1 MVLILSLVTSITL
14 PVDEETTEKVVRT
27 TARRFADSEIEPIA
41 AKIDRDDIYPL
52 DLIRRMGKEGYLAMM
67 APQEFGG
74 SPMDMLSYSIII
86 EEFSYSSAAIG
97 IITEVHNSLVEAV
110 ISRYGTNE
118 QKERY
123 LPKLASGEMIG
134 AFALTEPSGG
144 SDAANLRLKA
154 TKVGDKY
161 ILNGTKIFITNAAY
175 ADLFIVFA
183 RTGKQEDRHK
193 GISAFIVERNTKGF
207 KVGNKIKTMG
217 IRGTGNSEL
226 IFEDAEVPVEN
237 LLLGENQG
245 FKIAMD
251 ALNDGRITVAAISL
265 GLARRAFDE
274 SFKYALQREAFGKP
288 IAEHE
293 AISFMLADMATEI
306 ELARSMLYRVA
317 KLRDKGI
324 RCVKE
329 ISMAK
334 LYAAQMAMRVT
345 NMAVQIH
352 GGYGY
357 SSDFI
362 VERLFRDA
370 KLMQIGEGTD
380 EIQKMVIYRELLRSS
395 GQIVG

>member
-1 MVLILSLVTSITL
+1 MVLILSLITSITL

-27 TARRFADSEIEPIA
+27 TARRFADSEIESIA
-41 AKIDRDDIYPL
+41 SKIDKDDIYPL
-52 DLIRRMGKEGYLAMM
+52 DLIRKMGKEGYLGMM
-67 APQEFGG
+67 APQEYGG
-74 SPMDMLSYSIII
+74 SPMDMLSYSIVI

-110 ISRYGTNE
+110 ISKYGTNE

-134 AFALTEPSGG
+134 AFALTEPGGG
-144 SDAANLRLKA
+144 SDAANLKLKA
-154 TKVGDKY
+154 TRVGNEY
-161 ILNGTKIFITNAAY
+161 VLNGTKIFITNAAY

-183 RTGKQEDRHK
+183 RTGRQEDKHK

-226 IFEDAEVPVEN
+226 IFEDAEVPSEN

-274 SFKYALQREAFGKP
+274 SFRYALQREAFGKP

-306 ELARSMLYRVA
+306 ELTRSMLYRVA

-329 ISMAK
+329 ISMIK
-334 LYAAQMAMRVT
+334 LYAAQMAMRLT

-380 EIQKMVIYRELLRSS
+380 EIQKMVIYKELLRAS
-395 GQIVG
+395 GQIIK

>member
-1 MVLILSLVTSITL
+1 MVLGLSLTASLTL
-14 PVDEETTEKVVRT
+14 PIDEETTEKVVRT

-41 AKIDRDDIYPL
+41 TKIDREDAYPI
-52 DLIRRMGKEGYLAMM
+52 DLIQRMGKEGYLAMM
-67 APQEFGG
+67 IPQEYGG
-74 SPMDMLSYSIII
+74 APIDMLSYSIIL
-86 EEFSYSSAAIG
+86 EEFSYSSATIG
-97 IITEVHNSLVEAV
+97 IITEVHNSLVGAI
-110 ISRYGTNE
+110 ISKYGNAE

-134 AFALTEPSGG
+134 AFALTEPGGG
-144 SDAANLRLKA
+144 SDAANLKLKA

-161 ILNGTKIFITNAAY
+161 LLNGTKIFITNASHAG
-175 ADLFIVFA
+175 LFIVFA
-183 RTGKQEDRHK
+183 RTGRQEDRHK

-207 KVGNKIKTMG
+207 KIGNKIKTLG

-237 LLLGENQG
+237 ILLGENQG

-288 IAEHE
+288 IAEHQ

-306 ELARSMLYRVA
+306 ELTRSMLYRVA
-317 KLRDKGI
+317 RLRDKGVK
-324 RCVKE
+324 CLKE
-329 ISMAK
+329 ISMIK

-345 NMAVQIH
+345 NMAIQIH

-370 KLMQIGEGTD
+370 RLMQIGEGTD
-380 EIQKMVIYRELLRSS
+380 EVQKMVIYKELLRSS
-395 GQIVG
+395 GQVVK

>member
-1 MVLILSLVTSITL
+1 MVLSLSLPASLTL
-14 PVDEETTEKVVRT
+14 PIDEEATEKVVRT
-27 TARRFADSEIEPIA
+27 TARRFADAEIEPLA
-41 AKIDRDDIYPL
+41 TKIDREDMYPI
-52 DLIRRMGKEGYLAMM
+52 DLIHRMGKEGYLAMM
-67 APQEFGG
+67 IPQEYGG
-74 SPMDMLSYSIII
+74 SPIDMLGYSIIL
-86 EEFSYSSAAIG
+86 EEFSYSSATIG
-97 IITEVHNSLVEAV
+97 IITEVHNSLVGAI
-110 ISRYGTNE
+110 ISKYGTEE

-134 AFALTEPSGG
+134 GFALTEPGGG
-144 SDAANLRLKA
+144 SDAANLKLKA
-154 TKVGDKY
+154 TRVGDKY
-161 ILNGTKIFITNAAY
+161 ILNGTKIFITNASHAG
-175 ADLFIVFA
+175 LFIVFA
-183 RTGKQEDRHK
+183 RTGRQEDKHK

-237 LLLGENQG
+237 LLLSENQG

-274 SFKYALQREAFGKP
+274 SFRYALQREAFGKP

-293 AISFMLADMATEI
+293 AISFALAEMATEI
-306 ELARSMLYRVA
+306 ELTRSMLYRVA

-324 RCVKE
+324 KCVKE
-329 ISMAK
+329 ISMIK
-334 LYAAQMAMRVT
+334 LYAAQMATRVT

-380 EIQKMVIYRELLRSS
+380 EIQKLVIYKEILRSS
-395 GQIVG
+395 GQIVK

>member
-1 MVLILSLVTSITL
+1 MVLSLSLPASLTL
-14 PVDEETTEKVVRT
+14 PIDEEATEKVVRT
-27 TARRFADSEIEPIA
+27 TARRFADAEIEPLA
-41 AKIDRDDIYPL
+41 TKIDREDMYPI
-52 DLIRRMGKEGYLAMM
+52 DLIHRMGKEGYLAMM
-67 APQEFGG
+67 IPQEYGG
-74 SPMDMLSYSIII
+74 SPIDMLGYSIIL
-86 EEFSYSSAAIG
+86 EEFSYSSATIG
-97 IITEVHNSLVEAV
+97 IITEVHNSLVGAI
-110 ISRYGTNE
+110 ISKYGTEE
-118 QKERY
+118 QKEHY

-134 AFALTEPSGG
+134 AFALTEPGGG
-144 SDAANLRLKA
+144 SDAANLKLKA
-154 TKVGDKY
+154 TRVGDKY
-161 ILNGTKIFITNAAY
+161 ILNGTKIFITNASHAG
-175 ADLFIVFA
+175 LFIVFA
-183 RTGKQEDRHK
+183 RTGRQEDKHK

-237 LLLGENQG
+237 LLLSENQG

-274 SFKYALQREAFGKP
+274 SFRYALQREAFGKP

-293 AISFMLADMATEI
+293 AISFALAEMATEI
-306 ELARSMLYRVA
+306 ELTRSMLYRVA

-324 RCVKE
+324 KCVKE
-329 ISMAK
+329 ISMIK
-334 LYAAQMAMRVT
+334 LYAAQMATRVT

-380 EIQKMVIYRELLRSS
+380 EIQKLVIYKEILRSS
-395 GQIVG
+395 GQIVK

>member
-1 MVLILSLVTSITL
+1 MVFILSLITSITL

-41 AKIDRDDIYPL
+41 SKMDKDDIYPL
-52 DLIRRMGKEGYLAMM
+52 DLIRKMGKEGYLGMM
-67 APQEFGG
+67 APQEYGG
-74 SPMDMLSYSIII
+74 SPMDMLSYSIVI

-110 ISRYGTNE
+110 ISKYGTNE

-134 AFALTEPSGG
+134 AFALTEPGGG
-144 SDAANLRLKA
+144 SDAANLKLKA
-154 TKVGDKY
+154 TRIGNEYV
-161 ILNGTKIFITNAAY
+161 LNGTKIFITNAAY

-183 RTGKQEDRHK
+183 RTGRQEDKHR

-226 IFEDAEVPVEN
+226 IFEDAEVPSEN

-274 SFKYALQREAFGKP
+274 SFRYALQREAFGKP

-306 ELARSMLYRVA
+306 ELTRSMLYRVA

-329 ISMAK
+329 ISMIK
-334 LYAAQMAMRVT
+334 LYAAQMAMRLT

-380 EIQKMVIYRELLRSS
+380 EIQKMVIYKELLRSS
-395 GQIVG
+395 GQIIK

>member
-1 MVLILSLVTSITL
+1 MSLITSITL

-27 TARRFADSEIEPIA
+27 TARRFADSEIESIA
-41 AKIDRDDIYPL
+41 SKIDKDDIYPL
-52 DLIRRMGKEGYLAMM
+52 DLIRKMGKEGYLGMM
-67 APQEFGG
+67 APQEYGG
-74 SPMDMLSYSIII
+74 SPMDMLSYSIVI

-110 ISRYGTNE
+110 ISKYGTNE

-134 AFALTEPSGG
+134 AFALTEPGGG
-144 SDAANLRLKA
+144 SDAANLKLKA
-154 TKVGDKY
+154 TRVGNEY
-161 ILNGTKIFITNAAY
+161 VLNGTKIFITNAAY

-183 RTGKQEDRHK
+183 RTGRQEDKHK

-226 IFEDAEVPVEN
+226 IFEDAEVPSEN

-274 SFKYALQREAFGKP
+274 SFRYALQREAFGKP

-306 ELARSMLYRVA
+306 ELTRSMLYRVA

-329 ISMAK
+329 ISMIK
-334 LYAAQMAMRVT
+334 LYAAQMAMRLT

-380 EIQKMVIYRELLRSS
+380 EIQKMVIYKELLRAS
-395 GQIVG
+395 GQIIK

>member
-1 MVLILSLVTSITL
+1 MVLSLSLQTSFTL
-14 PVDEETTEKVVRT
+14 PVDEETTEKVVRI

-41 AKIDRDDIYPL
+41 TKIDREDTYPI
-52 DLIRRMGKEGYLAMM
+52 DLIHRMGKEGYLAMM
-67 APQEFGG
+67 IPQEYGG
-74 SPMDMLSYSIII
+74 SPMDMLSYSIIL
-86 EEFSYSSAAIG
+86 EEFSYSSAAVG
-97 IITEVHNSLVEAV
+97 IITEVHNSLVGAI
-110 ISRYGTNE
+110 ISKYGTEE
-118 QKERY
+118 QKQRY
-123 LPKLASGEMIG
+123 LPKLASGEIIG

-144 SDAANLRLKA
+144 SDAANLKLKA
-154 TKVGDKY
+154 TRVGDKY
-161 ILNGTKIFITNAAY
+161 VLNGTKIFITNASHAG
-175 ADLFIVFA
+175 LFIVFA
-183 RTGKQEDRHK
+183 RTGKQEDKHK

-207 KVGNKIKTMG
+207 KIGNKIKTMG

-226 IFEDAEVPVEN
+226 IFEDVEVPAEN

-274 SFKYALQREAFGKP
+274 SFKYALQRETFGKP
-288 IAEHE
+288 LAEHE
-293 AISFMLADMATEI
+293 AISFALADMATEI
-306 ELARSMLYRVA
+306 ELTRSMLYRVA

-329 ISMAK
+329 ISMLK

-380 EIQKMVIYRELLRSS
+380 EIQKLVIYKEILRSS
-395 GQIVG
+395 GQIVK

>member
-1 MVLILSLVTSITL
+1 MLILSLITSITL

-27 TARRFADSEIEPIA
+27 TARRFADSEIESIA
-41 AKIDRDDIYPL
+41 SKIDKDDIYPL
-52 DLIRRMGKEGYLAMM
+52 DLIRKMGKEGYLGMM
-67 APQEFGG
+67 APQEYGG
-74 SPMDMLSYSIII
+74 SPMDMLSYSIVI

-110 ISRYGTNE
+110 ISKYGTNE

-134 AFALTEPSGG
+134 AFALTEPGGG
-144 SDAANLRLKA
+144 SDAANLKLKA
-154 TKVGDKY
+154 TRVGNEY
-161 ILNGTKIFITNAAY
+161 VLNGTKIFITNAAY

-183 RTGKQEDRHK
+183 RTGRQEDKHK

-226 IFEDAEVPVEN
+226 IFEDAEVPSEN

-274 SFKYALQREAFGKP
+274 SFRYALQREAFGKP

-306 ELARSMLYRVA
+306 ELTRSMLYRVA

-329 ISMAK
+329 ISMIK
-334 LYAAQMAMRVT
+334 LYAAQMAMRLT

-380 EIQKMVIYRELLRSS
+380 EIQKMVIYKELLRAS
-395 GQIVG
+395 GQIIK

>member
-1 MVLILSLVTSITL
+1 MSLITSITL

-27 TARRFADSEIEPIA
+27 TARRFADSEIESIA
-41 AKIDRDDIYPL
+41 SKIDKDDIYPL
-52 DLIRRMGKEGYLAMM
+52 DLIRKMGKEGYLGMM
-67 APQEFGG
+67 APQEYGG
-74 SPMDMLSYSIII
+74 SPMDMLSYSIVI

-110 ISRYGTNE
+110 ISKYGTNE

-134 AFALTEPSGG
+134 AFALTEPGGG
-144 SDAANLRLKA
+144 SDAANLKLKA
-154 TKVGDKY
+154 TRVGNEY
-161 ILNGTKIFITNAAY
+161 VLNGTKIFITNAAY

-183 RTGKQEDRHK
+183 RTGRQEDKHK

-226 IFEDAEVPVEN
+226 IFEDAEVPSEN

-251 ALNDGRITVAAISL
+251 ALNDGRITVTAISL

-274 SFKYALQREAFGKP
+274 SFRYALQREAFGKP

-306 ELARSMLYRVA
+306 ELTRSMLYRVA

-329 ISMAK
+329 ISMIK
-334 LYAAQMAMRVT
+334 LYAAQMAMRLT

-380 EIQKMVIYRELLRSS
+380 EIQKMVIYKELLRAS
-395 GQIVG
+395 GQIIK

>member
-1 MVLILSLVTSITL
+1 MVLSLSLPTSFTL

-41 AKIDRDDIYPL
+41 TKIDREDTYPI
-52 DLIRRMGKEGYLAMM
+52 DLIHRMGKEGYLAMM
-67 APQEFGG
+67 IPQEYGG
-74 SPMDMLSYSIII
+74 SPIDMLSYSIIL
-86 EEFSYSSAAIG
+86 EEFSYSSATIG
-97 IITEVHNSLVEAV
+97 IITEVHNSLVGAI
-110 ISRYGTNE
+110 ISKYGTKE
-118 QKERY
+118 QKEHY

-134 AFALTEPSGG
+134 AFALTEPGGG
-144 SDAANLRLKA
+144 SDAANLKLKA
-154 TKVGDKY
+154 TKAGDKY
-161 ILNGTKIFITNAAY
+161 ILNGTKIFITNASHAG
-175 ADLFIVFA
+175 LFIVFA
-183 RTGKQEDRHK
+183 RTGRQEDKHR

-207 KVGNKIKTMG
+207 KIGNKIKTMG

-226 IFEDAEVPVEN
+226 IFEDAEVPAEN

-274 SFKYALQREAFGKP
+274 SFRYALQREAFGKP
-288 IAEHE
+288 LAEHE
-293 AISFMLADMATEI
+293 AISFALADMATEI
-306 ELARSMLYRVA
+306 ELTRSMLYRVA

-324 RCVKE
+324 KCVKE
-329 ISMAK
+329 ISMIK

-370 KLMQIGEGTD
+370 RLMQIAEGTD
-380 EIQKMVIYRELLRSS
+380 EIQKLVIYKEILRSS
-395 GQIVG
+395 GQIIK

>member
-1 MVLILSLVTSITL
+1 MSLIASITL
-14 PVDEETTEKVVRT
+14 PIDEETTEKVVRT

-41 AKIDRDDIYPL
+41 SKIDKNDSYPL
-52 DLIRRMGKEGYLAMM
+52 DLIKKMGREGYLAMM
-67 APQEFGG
+67 VPQEYGG
-74 SPMDMLSYSIII
+74 SPMDMLSYSIVI

-110 ISRYGTNE
+110 ISKYGTNE
-118 QKERY
+118 QKEYY

-144 SDAANLRLKA
+144 SDAANLKLKA
-154 TKVGDKY
+154 TRVGDKY
-161 ILNGTKIFITNAAY
+161 ILTGTKIFITNAAY

-183 RTGKQEDRHK
+183 RTGMQEDKHR

-226 IFEDAEVPVEN
+226 IFEDAEVPSEN

-293 AISFMLADMATEI
+293 VISFMLADMATEI
-306 ELARSMLYRVA
+306 ELTRSMLYRVA

-329 ISMAK
+329 ISMIK
-334 LYAAQMAMRVT
+334 LYAAQMAMRIT

-380 EIQKMVIYRELLRSS
+380 EIQKMVIYKELLRSS
-395 GQIVG
+395 GQIIK

>member
-1 MVLILSLVTSITL
+1 
-14 PVDEETTEKVVRT
+14 
-27 TARRFADSEIEPIA
+27 
-41 AKIDRDDIYPL
+41 
-52 DLIRRMGKEGYLAMM
+52 MM
-67 APQEFGG
+67 IPQEYGG
-74 SPMDMLSYSIII
+74 SPIDMLGYSIIL
-86 EEFSYSSAAIG
+86 EEFSYSSATIG
-97 IITEVHNSLVEAV
+97 IITEVHNSLVGAI
-110 ISRYGTNE
+110 ISKYGTEE

-134 AFALTEPSGG
+134 AFALTEPGGG
-144 SDAANLRLKA
+144 SDAANLKLKA
-154 TKVGDKY
+154 TRVGDKY
-161 ILNGTKIFITNAAY
+161 ILNGTKIFITNASHAG
-175 ADLFIVFA
+175 LFIVFA
-183 RTGKQEDRHK
+183 RTGRQEDKHK

-237 LLLGENQG
+237 LLLSENQG

-274 SFKYALQREAFGKP
+274 SFRYALQREAFGKP

-293 AISFMLADMATEI
+293 AISFALAEMATEI
-306 ELARSMLYRVA
+306 ELTRSMLYRVA

-324 RCVKE
+324 KCVKE
-329 ISMAK
+329 ISMIK
-334 LYAAQMAMRVT
+334 LYAAQMATRVT

-380 EIQKMVIYRELLRSS
+380 EIQKLVIYKEILRSS
-395 GQIVG
+395 GQIVK

>member
-1 MVLILSLVTSITL
+1 MVLSLSLPASLTL
-14 PVDEETTEKVVRT
+14 PIDEEATEKVVRT
-27 TARRFADSEIEPIA
+27 TARRFADAEIEPLA
-41 AKIDRDDIYPL
+41 TKIDREDMYPI
-52 DLIRRMGKEGYLAMM
+52 DLIHRMGKEGYLAMM
-67 APQEFGG
+67 IPQEYGG
-74 SPMDMLSYSIII
+74 SPIDMLGYSIIL
-86 EEFSYSSAAIG
+86 EEFSYSSATIG
-97 IITEVHNSLVEAV
+97 IITEVHNSLVGAI
-110 ISRYGTNE
+110 ISKYGTEE

-134 AFALTEPSGG
+134 AFALTEPGGG
-144 SDAANLRLKA
+144 SDAANLKLKA
-154 TKVGDKY
+154 TRVGDKY
-161 ILNGTKIFITNAAY
+161 ILNGTKIFITNASHAG
-175 ADLFIVFA
+175 LFIVFA
-183 RTGKQEDRHK
+183 RTGRQEDKHK

-237 LLLGENQG
+237 LLLSENQG

-274 SFKYALQREAFGKP
+274 SFRYALQREAFGKP

-293 AISFMLADMATEI
+293 AISFALAEMATEI
-306 ELARSMLYRVA
+306 ELTRSMLYRVA

-324 RCVKE
+324 KCVKE
-329 ISMAK
+329 ISMIK
-334 LYAAQMAMRVT
+334 LYAAQMATRVT

-380 EIQKMVIYRELLRSS
+380 EIQKLVIYKEILRSS
-395 GQIVG
+395 GQIVK